1 MYDDEQG
8 VCRRVASQ
16 PPPSG
21 YADGSLRL
29 LGLRALSGIGVTLAG
44 MTQMAHVVGWVDRI
58 DESAV
63 AVTDQM
69 VRGGLGVQPP
79 TVHVLLEG
87 LDPPYVGYLTCRRFL
102 RGRDAH
108 GAVGVMGLLGS
119 MLGASRLVVTYEH
132 ADLATALEDPRADQA
147 TTGVVVVD
155 AGRDGHTLR
164 WHPVLMTEGPAAHGG
179 ASTVRTEWGPA
190 ARYADAV
197 LPDPVGELLA
207 VWRAPRSWPE
217 TEFLKVYTSWE
228 LGGYS
233 MRWVQR
239 PVGER
244 NQPTWMRLLAA
255 VM

>member
-1 MYDDEQG
+1 
-8 VCRRVASQ
+8 
-16 PPPSG
+16 
-21 YADGSLRL
+21 
-29 LGLRALSGIGVTLAG
+29 

-164 WHPVLMTEGPAAHGG
+164 
-179 ASTVRTEWGPA
+179 
-190 ARYADAV
+190 
-197 LPDPVGELLA
+197 
-207 VWRAPRSWPE
+207 
-217 TEFLKVYTSWE
+217 
-228 LGGYS
+228 
-233 MRWVQR
+233 
-239 PVGER
+239 
-244 NQPTWMRLLAA
+244 
-255 VM
+255 

>member
-1 MYDDEQG
+1 
-8 VCRRVASQ
+8 
-16 PPPSG
+16 
-21 YADGSLRL
+21 
-29 LGLRALSGIGVTLAG
+29 
-44 MTQMAHVVGWVDRI
+44 
-58 DESAV
+58 
-63 AVTDQM
+63 
-69 VRGGLGVQPP
+69 
-79 TVHVLLEG
+79 
-87 LDPPYVGYLTCRRFL
+87 
-102 RGRDAH
+102 
-108 GAVGVMGLLGS
+108 
-119 MLGASRLVVTYEH
+119 
-132 ADLATALEDPRADQA
+132 
-147 TTGVVVVD
+147 
-155 AGRDGHTLR
+155 
-164 WHPVLMTEGPAAHGG
+164 MTEGPAAHGG

>member
-1 MYDDEQG
+1 MTH
-8 VCRRVASQ
+8 VA
-16 PPPSG
+16 
-21 YADGSLRL
+21 
-29 LGLRALSGIGVTLAG
+29 
-44 MTQMAHVVGWVDRI
+44 GWVDRI
-58 DESAV
+58 EESAV

-87 LDPPYVGYLTCRRFL
+87 LDPAYVGYLTCRPFL

-108 GAVGVMGLLGS
+108 RAVGVMGLLGS
-119 MLGASRLVVTYEH
+119 TLGASRLVVTYEH
-132 ADLATALEDPRADQA
+132 ADLAAALEDLRADQA
-147 TTGVVVVD
+147 PAGVVVLD
-155 AGRDGHTLR
+155 ASRDGHAVR
-164 WHPVLMTEGPAAHGG
+164 WHPVLMTEGPAAPGG
-179 ASTVRTEWGPA
+179 ASPVRVEWGPA

-197 LPDPVGELLA
+197 LPDPVTELLA
-207 VWRAPRSWPE
+207 VWREPRSWPE
-217 TEFLKVYTSWE
+217 TEFLKVYTGWE

>member
-1 MYDDEQG
+1 MTH
-8 VCRRVASQ
+8 VA
-16 PPPSG
+16 
-21 YADGSLRL
+21 R
-29 LGLRALSGIGVTLAG
+29 
-44 MTQMAHVVGWVDRI
+44 WVDWI

-69 VRGGLGVQPP
+69 VRGGFGVQPP
-79 TVHVLLEG
+79 TVHVLLEC
-87 LDPPYVGYLTCRRFL
+87 LDPPYVGYLTCRPFL

-108 GAVGVMGLLGS
+108 GAVAVMGLLGS
-119 MLGASRLVVTYEH
+119 MLGASRLVVTYED

-147 TTGVVVVD
+147 PAGVVVVD

-164 WHPVLMTEGPAAHGG
+164 WHPVLMTEGPATLGG
-179 ASTVRTEWGPA
+179 ASTVQTEWGPA

-197 LPDPVGELLA
+197 LPDPVAELLA

-217 TEFLKVYTSWE
+217 TEFLKVYTGWE
-228 LGGYS
+228 VGGYS
-233 MRWVQR
+233 TRWVQR

-244 NQPTWMRLLAA
+244 NQPKWMRLLAA